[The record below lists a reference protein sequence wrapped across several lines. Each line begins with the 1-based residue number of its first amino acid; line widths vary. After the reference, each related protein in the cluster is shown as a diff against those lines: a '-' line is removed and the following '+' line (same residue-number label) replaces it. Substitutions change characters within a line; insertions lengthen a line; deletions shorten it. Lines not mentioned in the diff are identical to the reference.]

1 MPLSALLDLCAGLRA
16 ALDEGKQAAYFV
28 ERKAEFAAAQ
38 DEAQAGYVVLAIN
51 AVAGGRARRV
61 RHHTDFLVIADGFQI
76 AARKLGQVS
85 ALHSLPENVIA
96 HRSKKPL
103 ESVVPTERSKI
114 GRAHV

>member
-61 RHHTDFLVIADGFQI
+61 RHPTDFLVIADGFQI
-76 AARKLGQVS
+76 AARKLCQVRGLPRSEERRVGQEQV
-85 ALHSLPENVIA
+85 
-96 HRSKKPL
+96 
-103 ESVVPTERSKI
+103 
-114 GRAHV
+114 RACRFWWLTHT